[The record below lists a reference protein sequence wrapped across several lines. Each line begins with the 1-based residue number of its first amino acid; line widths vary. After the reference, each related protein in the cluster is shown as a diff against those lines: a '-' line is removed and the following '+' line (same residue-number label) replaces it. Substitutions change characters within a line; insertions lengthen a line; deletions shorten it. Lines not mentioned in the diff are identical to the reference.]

1 MTRWLVLC
9 AAVYAPHL
17 VEESLTRMYDDR
29 LIVAAFQP
37 LSGLSARH
45 ATYLVFQIML
55 AVALGMTLLYTLGG
69 RARLAVM
76 GSLAL
81 ALLAESH
88 HAIRALGS
96 LHYDSGLVT
105 SLPMPVAGALLGVAV
120 LRAAVARSST
130 PPISATA
137 QQAEVHP

>member
-1 MTRWLVLC
+1 
-9 AAVYAPHL
+9 
-17 VEESLTRMYDDR
+17 

-88 HAIRALGS
+88 HAIRALAS
-96 LHYDSGLVT
+96 PHYDSGLVT
-105 SLPMPVAGALLGVAV
+105 SLPMPVAGALLGAAV
-120 LRAAVARSST
+120 VRAAVARSST